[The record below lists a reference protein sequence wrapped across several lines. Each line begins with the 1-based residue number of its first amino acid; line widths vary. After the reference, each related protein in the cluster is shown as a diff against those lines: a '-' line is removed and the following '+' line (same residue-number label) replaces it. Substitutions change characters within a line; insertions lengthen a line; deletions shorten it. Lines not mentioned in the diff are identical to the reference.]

1 MMGYHTKYQHFR
13 FIAVLI
19 FLLVLSQPISGME
32 LSNAVIKTNN
42 ATYPDLFAIKIADRS
57 EVVLGEKVIVT
68 ITIENLGNQTAYNVT
83 IINPTPNPW
92 IFNITG
98 YNRLSYTQIAPGE
111 IRQFSYSLTA
121 NKISDINEETGKYI
135 PYRIDGAV
143 IEYYDSEVNP
153 TKYTHITNNLKIVV
167 TEVPEDFSLANFN
180 AAITFLL
187 ILIILNIILA
197 LRLISPKLNRRSTQS
212 N

>member
-1 MMGYHTKYQHFR
+1 MGYYTKYQQYR
-13 FIAVLI
+13 FIAGLI
-19 FLLVLSQPISGME
+19 FLLIFFQPISNIE
-32 LSNAVIKTNN
+32 PSEAVIKTNN
-42 ATYPDLFAIKIADRS
+42 ATYPELFAIKVADRS
-57 EVVLGEKVIVT
+57 EVVLGEQVIVT

-83 IINPTPNPW
+83 IIDPTPNPW

-98 YNRLSYTQIAPGE
+98 YNRLSYTQIAPNE
-111 IRQFSYSLTA
+111 SRQFSYSLTA
-121 NKISDINEETGKYI
+121 NKISDINEETGKFK

-143 IEYYDSEVNP
+143 IEYYDSEVDP
-153 TKYTHITNNLKIVV
+153 TQYTHITNSLKIIV

-187 ILIILNIILA
+187 ILIILNIYLA

-212 N
+212 S